1 MIRPHK
7 IILVEDNQADAE
19 LTKMALK
26 DIPFAFEIIHLSDGT
41 ELLDY
46 LKNTVVSD
54 IAVVLL
60 DLNMPS
66 PSGKDL
72 LKSIS
77 DDEGVKNVPV
87 VIFSSSSNQLDI
99 QECYSIGANAY
110 VKKPVDIEE
119 FQKAV
124 KAIALFWLEVNILPS
139 GV

>member
-7 IILVEDNQADAE
+7 IIIVEDNQADAE
-19 LTKMALK
+19 LTKLALK
-26 DIPFAFEIIHLSDGT
+26 EIPITFEIVHLKDGN
-41 ELLDY
+41 ELIQY
-46 LKNTVVSD
+46 LNQTIIND

-72 LKSIS
+72 LRSITA
-77 DDEGVKNVPV
+77 DDRLMNVPV
-87 VIFSSSSNQLDI
+87 VIFSSSSQQEDI

-110 VKKPVDIEE
+110 VKKPVDVEE

-124 KAIALFWLEVNILPS
+124 KAIALFWLEVNVLPTGS
-139 GV
+139 